1 MNRFNPKDQP
11 VKRGLAAAISAALHP
26 FGRSTLVMEFVL
38 NAGSALLLLDCSLP
52 ERSDVVLSDT
62 TNPGDDYS
70 GLDWLDMSIP
80 YGHEDLP
87 VVVFTHEGRLK
98 DGRRVLER
106 IVANGKAERMR
117 LYYCGDPGLFAR
129 EKEDLIR
136 SVADELDEFDEESAL
151 LMAAAWSGVCQAAT
165 IGRMAENE
173 YERRQVVEPFRDT
186 WIDGVELDTFVD
198 ILRGLPFNSLLEV
211 ETFAAALWNPV
222 CMCKALAAAW
232 AKSLHSTRR
241 GASPAADAPGPGEA
255 DFSEP
260 MVGNRGYRILE
271 TSWHDFNAEH
281 GMEEPC
287 LVCGGKVCPLL
298 LHTS

>member
-1 MNRFNPKDQP
+1 
-11 VKRGLAAAISAALHP
+11 
-26 FGRSTLVMEFVL
+26 ME
-38 NAGSALLLLDCSLP
+38 
-52 ERSDVVLSDT
+52 RW
-62 TNPGDDYS
+62 PGDDYS

-80 YGHEDLP
+80 YGHGNLP

-106 IVANGKAERMR
+106 IVASGKAERVR
-117 LYYCGDPGLFAR
+117 LYQCGDPGLFAR

-136 SVADELDEFDEESAL
+136 SVADELDEFDEKSTL

-165 IGRMAENE
+165 IGRIAENE
-173 YERRQVVEPFRDT
+173 YERRQVVGPFRDT

-232 AKSLHSTRR
+232 AKSLHSTLR
-241 GASPAADAPGPGEA
+241 GASPAALVSGATPVVDPATGHPAEVALYSVIAGRDAWSKLNFDA
-255 DFSEP
+255 IHSIEP
-260 MVGNRGYRILE
+260 AETLALFDLRRAMSKTGIMKPVKAFTLE
-271 TSWHDFNAEH
+271 QLELAA
-281 GMEEPC
+281 G
-287 LVCGGKVCPLL
+287 
-298 LHTS
+298 